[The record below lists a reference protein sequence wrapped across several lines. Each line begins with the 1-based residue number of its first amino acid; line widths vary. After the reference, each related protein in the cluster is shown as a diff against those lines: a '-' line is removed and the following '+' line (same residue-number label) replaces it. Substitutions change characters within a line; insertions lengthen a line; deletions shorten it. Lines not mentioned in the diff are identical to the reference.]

1 MIKNEYETD
10 SSNVT
15 ALRIEGDSMEPT
27 LKAGEVVLVDESDKV
42 LRDGSMFAILW
53 ENVLRVKRVTAIG
66 KRDMQALLRQPRF
79 CSGIQ

>member
-42 LRDGSMFAILW
+42 LRDGSMFG
-53 ENVLRVKRVTAIG
+53 RT
-66 KRDMQALLRQPRF
+66 
-79 CSGIQ
+79 C